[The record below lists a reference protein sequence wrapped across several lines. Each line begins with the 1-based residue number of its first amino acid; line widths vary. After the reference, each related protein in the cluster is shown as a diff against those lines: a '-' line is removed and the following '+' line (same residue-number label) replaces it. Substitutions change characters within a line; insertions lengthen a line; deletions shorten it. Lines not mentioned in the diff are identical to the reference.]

1 MNNQNINTNNST
13 DEDMLPEYDFSQGVR
28 GKHHKQYQK
37 GHTVTICYQDGTKTT
52 EKIEPEQQ
60 DNIVILD
67 PDVKKYFPD
76 SESVNSTLRSLIK
89 LIPTD

>member
-1 MNNQNINTNNST
+1 MNSSNTNKNNPL

-37 GHTVTICYQDGTKTT
+37 GHTVTIFHQDGTKTT
-52 EKIEPEQQ
+52 DEFKPEKQ
-60 DNIVILD
+60 DNVIILD
-67 PDVKKYFPD
+67 PDVKKYFPN